1 MCGSG
6 TGCGSNQPVG
16 LAKIVSNMTSSSTR
30 GGLGLLFAQRAASH
44 FFLPSFHR
52 NKPSFTNSLLVS
64 FPSCRLSTSMKLQ
77 CQSQAGSAD
86 R

>member
-30 GGLGLLFAQRAASH
+30 GGLGLLFACLPQALRASYSQDPYPNNPINPGIVPQ
-44 FFLPSFHR
+44 LDPVWT
-52 NKPSFTNSLLVS
+52 PTQVS
-64 FPSCRLSTSMKLQ
+64 NYKAQ
-77 CQSQAGSAD
+77 
-86 R
+86 